1 MASAKNDDDTN
12 PVSSESQTTKK
23 IKTKDIYKKSNI
35 IIEEFNKISSNIK
48 LFNFNKIIGITY
60 EKLYNKNDQSLV
72 DEISNLNKINTKG
85 FLNNEQFKRAK
96 EKILK

>member
-1 MASAKNDDDTN
+1 NRS
-12 PVSSESQTTKK
+12 
-23 IKTKDIYKKSNI
+23 
-35 IIEEFNKISSNIK
+35 
-48 LFNFNKIIGITY
+48 G
-60 EKLYNKNDQSLV
+60 QSLV